1 MNEMVEFLTSKEIIV
16 VYIVVGIAIFICLAI
31 FIIDKSYDKRK
42 RKQNTRKL
50 NRLVEDVNLRL
61 QEGIEDDY
69 KEEIPVQEEQLVE
82 LHVEEPVNAALEE
95 ADFIPP
101 TPQVVPQVQ
110 QVVAQPAQV
119 VEQTTVESEGTIEDL
134 IIDNMDNLQEES
146 MESIEESM
154 NAQIDRVHDKIEQIV
169 YTNPEPDREEA
180 TRELIKLAEELE
192 KAEKAQ
198 REGIDIMAYETA
210 QEENAIISL
219 DELTKRS
226 EEMYAANEVTQ
237 YADEGNEPISL
248 QDLEARKAKVM
259 NTEAP
264 AVQDTVIVEEPVVEE
279 IHQEQMTFNNTNT
292 TTNNNEAYKGIK
304 KTVKTEIFSSVFG
317 TGSRNGAQ
325 TEEELQKT
333 SEFLLSLKD
342 LQSRLNS

>member
-16 VYIVVGIAIFICLAI
+16 VYIVVGIAFFICLAI

-61 QEGIEDDY
+61 QEGIEDDNV
-69 KEEIPVQEEQLVE
+69 EVPVQEEQLVE
-82 LHVEEPVNAALEE
+82 LHVEEPVNTVVEE

-101 TPQVVPQVQ
+101 TPMVAQSQV
-110 QVVAQPAQV
+110 QVVAPPAPIVEEVAPV
-119 VEQTTVESEGTIEDL
+119 VEEGTIEDL

-248 QDLEARKAKVM
+248 QDLEMRKAQVM
-259 NTEAP
+259 NSEAP
-264 AVQDTVIVEEPVVEE
+264 AQQDTVVVEEPVIEE
-279 IHQEQMTFNNTNT
+279 IHQEQMTFNNTNS
-292 TTNNNEAYKGIK
+292 TNNDAYKGIK

>member
-61 QEGIEDDY
+61 QEGIEDDNSTV
-69 KEEIPVQEEQLVE
+69 PVQEEQLVE
-82 LHVEEPVNAALEE
+82 LHVEEPVNTVEE

-101 TPQVVPQVQ
+101 TP
-110 QVVAQPAQV
+110 V
-119 VEQTTVESEGTIEDL
+119 VEQTPVVEAAPVVEEGTIEEL
-134 IIDNMDNLQEES
+134 IIDNMDDVQGESVEES
-146 MESIEESM
+146 MT
-154 NAQIDRVHDKIEQIV
+154 AQIDRVHDKIEQIV

-198 REGIDIMAYETA
+198 RDGIDIMAYETA

-219 DELTKRS
+219 EELNKRS

-248 QDLEARKAKVM
+248 QDLEARKAQVM
-259 NTEAP
+259 NSEVDTVA
-264 AVQDTVIVEEPVVEE
+264 AQQDTVVVEEPVLQE
-279 IHQEQMTFNNTNT
+279 IHQEQMTFNNTN
-292 TTNNNEAYKGIK
+292 NDAYKGIK

>member
-61 QEGIEDDY
+61 QEGIEDDNSTV
-69 KEEIPVQEEQLVE
+69 PVQEEQLVE
-82 LHVEEPVNAALEE
+82 LHVEEPVNTVEE

-101 TPQVVPQVQ
+101 TP
-110 QVVAQPAQV
+110 V
-119 VEQTTVESEGTIEDL
+119 VEQTPVIEAAPVVEEGTIEEL
-134 IIDNMDNLQEES
+134 IIDNMDDVQEES
-146 MESIEESM
+146 VEESM
-154 NAQIDRVHDKIEQIV
+154 TAQIDRVHDKIEQIV

-198 REGIDIMAYETA
+198 RDGIDIMAYETA

-219 DELTKRS
+219 EELNKRS

-248 QDLEARKAKVM
+248 QDLEMRKAQVM
-259 NTEAP
+259 NAEEP
-264 AVQDTVIVEEPVVEE
+264 SIQDTVVVEEPVLEE
-279 IHQEQMTFNNTNT
+279 IHQEQMTFNNTTN
-292 TTNNNEAYKGIK
+292 TNNDAYKGIK

>member
-1 MNEMVEFLTSKEIIV
+1 MNEMMEFLTSKEIIV
-16 VYIVVGIAIFICLAI
+16 VYIVVGIAILICLAI

-42 RKQNTRKL
+42 RRQNTKKL
-50 NRLVEDVNLRL
+50 NRLVEDVNLRM
-61 QEGIEDDY
+61 QEGLED
-69 KEEIPVQEEQLVE
+69 ESPSVSVGPTTEQVVE
-82 LHVEEPVNAALEE
+82 LQVEEPVSNNVVPEV
-95 ADFIPP
+95 DFIPP
-101 TPQVVPQVQ
+101 TPVMVEQSIP
-110 QVVAQPAQV
+110 V
-119 VEQTTVESEGTIEDL
+119 VEDVLVESLETSSNNDTIEDL
-134 IIDNMDNLQEES
+134 IIDNMETLQEES

-180 TRELIKLAEELE
+180 TRELIRLTEELE
-192 KAEKAQ
+192 KAERAQ
-198 REGIDIMAYETA
+198 REGLDIAAYENA

-248 QDLEARKAKVM
+248 QDLEMRKAQVM
-259 NTEAP
+259 SSEIENQASI
-264 AVQDTVIVEEPVVEE
+264 QDTVVVEEPVIEE
-279 IHQEQMTFNNTNT
+279 IQQEQMSFSS
-292 TTNNNEAYKGIK
+292 NEAYKGSK
-304 KTVKTEIFSSVFG
+304 KSSKTEIFSSVFG
-317 TGSRNGAQ
+317 SGSRNGAQ

-333 SEFLLSLKD
+333 SEFLLSLKE